1 MAHKKSLEA
10 LDRTMKD
17 LRNNQNLF
25 GGVMI
30 LLAGDFRHTL
40 PVIRWSTPMDELN
53 ACLAFD
59 RTKSVGVASF
69 K

>member
-17 LRNNQNLF
+17 LCNNQNRF

-30 LLAGDFRHTL
+30 LLTGEFRQTL
-40 PVIRWSTPMDELN
+40 PMIPRSTQVDELN
-53 ACLAFD
+53 VCSTFD
-59 RTKSVGVASF
+59 RF
-69 K
+69 R